1 MARQHKINKSKNQ
14 GQPFS
19 GYWTEPTARRKPRSK
34 KFSSWPPRCSRER
47 FPAHRG
53 ALGCTA
59 STGTLPQDSVLL
71 SPLPGAE
78 GKSVQGWLEPRGTHV
93 HIRFLYSRGFFNNQ
107 PRAQACSPLPAH
119 ALPRVKATSTYLS
132 RGSTSQPAPQSIP
145 ALLSLHQPAPL
156 SQYQLHQRAA
166 PKPFP
171 ALPLPSPPTGSVS
184 A

>member
-1 MARQHKINKSKNQ
+1 MASQHKINKSKNQ

-34 KFSSWPPRCSRER
+34 KFSSWPPRCSREQ
-47 FPAHRG
+47 FPDRRG

-59 STGTLPQDSVLL
+59 STGTLPQGSLLL

-78 GKSVQGWLEPRGTHV
+78 GKSVQGWPEPRGTQV
-93 HIRFLYSRGFFNNQ
+93 HTTFLYTRGFFNNK
-107 PRAQACSPLPAH
+107 ASAWACSPLPAH
-119 ALPRVKATSTYLS
+119 TFHAWRQRALAL
-132 RGSTSQPAPQSIP
+132 QEEAPASPTGHPHTAGPPPASP
-145 ALLSLHQPAPL
+145 ALSKPATPK
-156 SQYQLHQRAA
+156 SC

-171 ALPLPSPPTGSVS
+171 ALPLPSPPGGSVS